1 MAPNGEQTRV
11 MVILSTA
18 LALLLTG
25 SLVYCLLIVVAT
37 RRFLSAR
44 LLMPGIQPAVS
55 ILKPLCGHD
64 DGLEENLRSFFM
76 QDYPEY
82 EVLLGVH
89 NADDPAVPVAEKVI
103 HEFSGKV
110 AARLIITGES
120 PIPNAKAFSLNRMV
134 REARHDVLVMGDSDI
149 RVTPTLLSHLAREFQ
164 DEHIGLISCPYRAV
178 PGKSFWSRLEAV
190 GMNTELLGGVLVARM
205 LEGMRF
211 ALGCTVA
218 VRRGVLEEMGGFSY
232 LQEFLAEDF
241 VIGQRAAEL
250 GHGVLFSSYVIEH
263 RIGSQGMMRN
273 LGHRLRWARSTR
285 RSRPAGYWG
294 QIFTYPLAWAL
305 LLWAV
310 YHPAWPAV
318 LLTLVVR
325 GMAAMATARYVL
337 RDPVTQKQW
346 WLLPLQDVL
355 GFLIWISGFIGD
367 TIIWRDR
374 KCTVLRDGRLHVNP
388 HVNP

>member
-1 MAPNGEQTRV
+1 
-11 MVILSTA
+11 MVILSTV

-25 SLVYCLLIVVAT
+25 SLVYCALIVVAT

-44 LLMPGIQPAVS
+44 LPASGSRPAVS
-55 ILKPLCGHD
+55 ILKPLCGLD
-64 DGLEENLRSFFM
+64 DGLEENLRSFFI

-89 NADDPAVPVAEKVI
+89 TVDDPAVPVAEKVI
-103 HEFSGKV
+103 RELSGKV

-120 PIPNAKAFSLNRMV
+120 PIPNAKSFSLNRMV
-134 REARHDVLVMGDSDI
+134 REARYNLLVMGDSDI
-149 RVTPTLLSHLAREFQ
+149 RVTPNLLSHLATEFQ
-164 DEHIGLISCPYRAV
+164 DEHIGLVSCPYLSV
-178 PGKSFWSRLEAV
+178 PGNTLWSRLEAV

-205 LEGMRF
+205 MEGMRF
-211 ALGCTVA
+211 ALGCTLA
-218 VRRGVLEEMGGFSY
+218 VRRSVLEEMGGFNY

-305 LLWAV
+305 LLWAI
-310 YHPAWPAV
+310 HPSAWPVV
-318 LLTLVVR
+318 LLTLLVR
-325 GMAAMATARYVL
+325 GVAAVATARYVL

-355 GFLIWISGFIGD
+355 GFLIWIGGFIGD

-388 HVNP
+388 RVNP

>member
-1 MAPNGEQTRV
+1 
-11 MVILSTA
+11 MVILSTV

-25 SLVYCLLIVVAT
+25 SLVYCALIVVAT

-44 LLMPGIQPAVS
+44 LPASGSRPAVS
-55 ILKPLCGHD
+55 ILKPLCGLD
-64 DGLEENLRSFFM
+64 DGLEENLRSFFI

-89 NADDPAVPVAEKVI
+89 TVDDPAVPVAEKVI
-103 HEFSGKV
+103 RELSGKV

-120 PIPNAKAFSLNRMV
+120 PIPNAKSFSLNRMV
-134 REARHDVLVMGDSDI
+134 REARYNLLVMGDSDI
-149 RVTPTLLSHLAREFQ
+149 RVTPNLLSHLATEFQ
-164 DEHIGLISCPYRAV
+164 DEHIGLVSCPYLSV
-178 PGKSFWSRLEAV
+178 PGNTLWSRLEAV

-205 LEGMRF
+205 MEGMRF
-211 ALGCTVA
+211 ALGCTLA
-218 VRRGVLEEMGGFSY
+218 VRRSVLEEMGGFNY

-305 LLWAV
+305 LLWAI
-310 YHPAWPAV
+310 HPSAWPVV
-318 LLTLVVR
+318 LLTLFVR
-325 GMAAMATARYVL
+325 GVAAVATARYVL

-355 GFLIWISGFIGD
+355 GFLIWIGGFIGD

-388 HVNP
+388 RVNP

>member
-1 MAPNGEQTRV
+1 
-11 MVILSTA
+11 MVILATVFA
-18 LALLLTG
+18 ILLTG
-25 SLVYCLLIVVAT
+25 SLVYCVLIVVAT
-37 RRFLSAR
+37 RRFLSTHLAAR
-44 LLMPGIQPAVS
+44 GSKPSIS

-64 DGLEENLRSFFM
+64 EGLEENLRSFFL

-89 NADDPAVPVAEKVI
+89 RSDDLAVPVAEKVI
-103 HEFSGKV
+103 SEFNGKV
-110 AARLIITGES
+110 KARLIITGES
-120 PIPNAKAFSLNRMV
+120 PIPNAKAFSLNRLV
-134 REARHDVLVMGDSDI
+134 REAKHDLLVMADSDI
-149 RVTPTLLSHLAREFQ
+149 RVDANLLSHLAREFQ
-164 DEHIGLISCPYRAV
+164 DQNIGLISCPYRAV
-178 PGKSFWSRLEAV
+178 PGASIWSRLEAV
-190 GMNTELLGGVLVARM
+190 GMNTELLGGVLVARFM
-205 LEGMRF
+205 EGMRF

-218 VRRGVLEEMGGFSY
+218 VRRNVLDDMGGFSY

-241 VIGQRAAEL
+241 VIGNRAADL

-263 RIGSQGMMRN
+263 RIGSQGMMHN

-305 LLWAV
+305 LLFTV
-310 YHPAWPAV
+310 NPLTWPAL
-318 LLTLVVR
+318 LLTVVLR
-325 GMAAMATARYVL
+325 ALAAIATARYVVH
-337 RDPVTQKQW
+337 DPVTQKQW

-355 GFLIWISGFIGD
+355 GFLIWIGGFIGD

-388 HVNP
+388 